1 MIKADEIG
9 NIIYEHIEQYNRGLK
24 IANIGIILQVGNNIT
39 HIYSFDEVVVG
50 KLVKFE
56 EGTMG
61 IPLNLELNNV
71 DVVLKGDNLMI
82 QEESFVK
89 ATKKKKIAQI
99 LVRKAYLGCVVN
111 ALPKP
116 INGQEAKFQL
126 LNLD

>member
-9 NIIYEHIEQYNRGLK
+9 NIIYELEQYNRGLK

-50 KLVKFE
+50 ELVEFK
-56 EGTMG
+56 EGTIG
-61 IPLNLELNNV
+61 ITLNLELNNV

-89 ATKKKKIAQI
+89 ATKKKKTFAQI

>member
-9 NIIYEHIEQYNRGLK
+9 NIIYEHIERYNRGLQ

-39 HIYSFDEVVVG
+39 HIYSFDEVVVRE
-50 KLVKFE
+50 LVVFE

-61 IPLNLELNNV
+61 ITLNLELNNV

-89 ATKKKKIAQI
+89 AKKKKKNCSDIIKEGLFRLCCKCPA
-99 LVRKAYLGCVVN
+99 
-111 ALPKP
+111 
-116 INGQEAKFQL
+116 
-126 LNLD
+126 